1 MKTIVFT
8 ADRQH
13 HEGAKQK
20 FEIQRLERCES
31 AWTAVFD
38 LIMAKNRAA
47 LSLPVSSKE
56 CVLLEINRLYNLA
69 SMKEKQS

>member
-1 MKTIVFT
+1 MKTMVFT

-38 LIMAKNRAA
+38 LIVAKNRESIPCRYRARNA
-47 LSLPVSSKE
+47 SCSKSTV
-56 CVLLEINRLYNLA
+56 CITSQA
-69 SMKEKQS
+69 